1 MNIDA
6 SCSLPCD
13 GEAMGK
19 PQEVAEWVWTKY
31 GGAEGSEV
39 VENPAGGTDGLPNV
53 GCMWK
58 CKEGYTLQQ
67 VDSGQGTSVAGNY
80 AEAKPMYFCA
90 KIV

>member
-19 PQEVAEWVWTKY
+19 PDMSEWVWTKY
-31 GGAEGSEV
+31 GGDAGGVEV
-39 VENPAGGTDGLPNV
+39 VENPTGGTDGLPNV

-58 CKEGYTLQQ
+58 CNAGYALQL
-67 VDSGQGTSVAGNY
+67 VDSGQGTAVASNY
-80 AEAKPMYFCA
+80 TDTQPMYFCA
-90 KIV
+90 QIV